1 MPWLRDTAQNVR
13 HSAKPEKLYLHSV
26 LGICRTFKASW
37 GVVFRDRTEQTLT
50 DFFTMFGTARS
61 AALRY
66 VASDMWKPYLRVIN
80 RFANTAVHVLDRF
93 HIVAKLNKA
102 IDEVRAGEA
111 RKLAAQGYTIL
122 KNTRWCFL
130 KKLKNLTSSQ
140 KLKLNDVM
148 RFDLLTVRAYNLAQ
162 IFGALWEHRSPTWAG
177 WFIDG
182 WTANVMRSRIPALK
196 KFARTL
202 RNHKPLILNWFR
214 AKGLVSSA
222 VVEALNSNAKFA
234 IRTARGF
241 RTFDALETAL
251 FHRPGQLPEPILFTH
266 RFW

>member
-1 MPWLRDTAQNVR
+1 VIGPLPSCSLPLSLATASQSNTFSLPYGLSFVHEILDTLGPFGGLVR
-13 HSAKPEKLYLHSV
+13 S
-26 LGICRTFKASW
+26 KASW

-50 DFFTMFGTARS
+50 DFFTMFGTAPS

-66 VASDMWKPYLRVIN
+66 VAFDMWKPYLRVIN
-80 RFANTAVHVLDRF
+80 RFANTAVHVLERF

-148 RFDLLTVRAYNLAQ
+148 RFD
-162 IFGALWEHRSPTWAG
+162 
-177 WFIDG
+177 
-182 WTANVMRSRIPALK
+182 
-196 KFARTL
+196 
-202 RNHKPLILNWFR
+202 
-214 AKGLVSSA
+214 
-222 VVEALNSNAKFA
+222 
-234 IRTARGF
+234 
-241 RTFDALETAL
+241 
-251 FHRPGQLPEPILFTH
+251 
-266 RFW
+266 